1 MGRAL
6 GARIAAGVLLLA
18 GTGSQGL
25 GADKAGYSLLNPTP
39 GRLMRDMATDR
50 PDTTE
55 TPFTVDAGHVQI
67 ETTVFGYTRSRPDAD
82 GAVSDSYEFANTNIR
97 IGLTN
102 SAEINVVWQPYGLAR
117 TRAKNAPT
125 LRQTGIG
132 SVDIRG
138 KLNLWGNDDF
148 AAAGSA
154 LGLLPF
160 VTLPTDDD
168 NGISAADV
176 EGGMIVPLAL
186 ALAHGFG
193 LGINGGAVLAPD
205 ENGAGHHA
213 EYLGS
218 ASLAYAWTGKLG
230 TYYEVAGQFGLD
242 DARGDIVVLATGV
255 TYAVTDNL
263 QLDAGVNVGVTPAAD
278 RVNPFVGLSTRY

>member
-1 MGRAL
+1 
-6 GARIAAGVLLLA
+6 
-18 GTGSQGL
+18 
-25 GADKAGYSLLNPTP
+25 
-39 GRLMRDMATDR
+39 MRDMATDR

-82 GAVSDSYEFANTNIR
+82 GAVTDSYEFANTNIR

-117 TRAKNAPT
+117 TRANNAPT

-186 ALAHGFG
+186 ALPHGFG

-205 ENGAGHHA
+205 EDGAGHHA
-213 EYLGS
+213 EYLRLRISG
-218 ASLAYAWTGKLG
+218 LR
-230 TYYEVAGQFGLD
+230 VDRQAGHL
-242 DARGDIVVLATGV
+242 L
-255 TYAVTDNL
+255 
-263 QLDAGVNVGVTPAAD
+263 
-278 RVNPFVGLSTRY
+278 